1 MRARA
6 KKRIPAE
13 VAAALLVTSV
23 LGLSACSEAAE
34 EPTAIEQPGHEKVI
48 GDDPVADVPYAGPY
62 DGGFYES
69 IESYEGQTVTV
80 TGDRVLSPMSFTIVG
95 ADGAREDLLVV
106 GATEMRDVQADTTVQ
121 VTGTVHEVFDRAEI
135 EGLLGTNVDDEQFQ
149 ELDAVPYIVADD
161 VDTSMAADG

>member
-1 MRARA
+1 M
-6 KKRIPAE
+6 
-13 VAAALLVTSV
+13 

-62 DGGFYES
+62 DGEFYES

-80 TGDRVLSPMSFTIVG
+80 TGTVNRVISPMSFTIVG

-106 GATEMRDVQADTTVQ
+106 GATEMRDVQADMTVQ
-121 VTGTVHEVFDRAEI
+121 VTGTVHEVFDPAEI
-135 EGLLGTNVDDEQFQ
+135 EGLLGVNVDDEQFQ
-149 ELDAVPYIVADD
+149 DQDAAPYIVADD
-161 VDTSMAADG
+161 VDTSMAEDG